1 MLYCCEVCKTTY
13 NTEHDALDCEK
24 RHAEEKAKREEL
36 DKQRNERV
44 DEIKDII
51 STLKSKVDDF
61 KNDYG
66 FYPTE
71 AIAGKRY
78 ANLLDSIIF
87 YW

>member
-13 NTEHDALDCEK
+13 NTEYDALDCEK

-36 DKQRNERV
+36 DRQRNERV

-51 STLKSKVDDF
+51 STLKSKVEDF

-71 AIAGKRY
+71 VIAGKRY

>member
-1 MLYCCEVCKTTY
+1 MLYCCEVCKATY
-13 NTEHDALDCEK
+13 NTEYDALDCEK

-36 DKQRNERV
+36 DRQRNERV

>member
-1 MLYCCEVCKTTY
+1 MYYGCETY
-13 NTEHDALDCEK
+13 GQRYFTEHDALDCEK
-24 RHAEEKAKREEL
+24 RHAEEKAKREEM
-36 DKQRNERV
+36 DKQRTERV

-51 STLKSKVDDF
+51 STLKDKIDNF